1 MKRWR
6 LRAFS
11 IDRHIARTIAKHT
24 DRRVE
29 FLAKVLTRL
38 ADERLLLP
46 LCSVYWLAS
55 RAEPEARRNDAS
67 HLLLTITV
75 TTALPHLLKAIVAR
89 ERPDRVEIRGYRHGI
104 PRSGKAFNAFPSGHA
119 VHLGALASALARMAP
134 NFRALIWSLGS
145 FVALTRVVLLAH
157 WMSDVVVGEA
167 LGITIENTL
176 NALNRKPES

>member
-1 MKRWR
+1 
-6 LRAFS
+6 
-11 IDRHIARTIAKHT
+11 
-24 DRRVE
+24 
-29 FLAKVLTRL
+29 
-38 ADERLLLP
+38 
-46 LCSVYWLAS
+46 
-55 RAEPEARRNDAS
+55 
-67 HLLLTITV
+67 LLTITV

-119 VHLGALASALARMAP
+119 VHMGALASALARMAP